1 MPVDYSFAL
10 ILPEMILGL
19 GALTLLAI
27 GAFRGERS
35 TALVTVLAVVVIC
48 FALLAVCYAHKG
60 DTRLGFGGAVVSD
73 NFGRFMQALAL
84 IGSLGTLVM
93 AIPFLRQQGIHK
105 FEFPILILLSTM
117 GMIVLISAGN
127 LIALYLGFELMSLA
141 LYVIAAFHRDD
152 VRASEAGLKYFVLG
166 ALSSGML
173 LYGAS
178 LIYGFAGTVS
188 FVGIAGS
195 LVGHQSIGVVFGLV
209 FLSAG
214 LAFKMSTVP
223 FHMWTPDVYEGAP
236 TPVTAFFATAPKMAA
251 VAITVRV
258 IITAFPGIQL
268 EWQQIIIFISIAS
281 MLLGSFAAIGQ
292 TNFKRLMAYSAIGN
306 MGFALTGLAA
316 GTERGVY
323 GVLIYM
329 SAYLVMTLG
338 TFAAML
344 SMQRKGKA
352 VETVADLAGLGE
364 TNPAMAFFLAM
375 IMFSLAGVP
384 PLAGFFAKF
393 YVFQAAI
400 QANLYWLAV
409 IGVLASVVA
418 AYYYLRIVK
427 MMYFDPSAEAF
438 DRPGGAVR
446 TVLAIAG
453 LVMLLF
459 WIYPAP
465 VVEAATAAAHSLY
478 TY

>member
-1 MPVDYSFAL
+1 MPADYSFSL
-10 ILPEMILGL
+10 ILPVAIMGL
-19 GALTLLAI
+19 GALALLMI
-27 GAFRGERS
+27 GAFRGEKS
-35 TALVTVLAVVVIC
+35 TELVTVLAMAVIG

-60 DTRLGFGGAVVSD
+60 DTRIGYDGAVVQD

-84 IGSLGTLVM
+84 IGSFGTLVM
-93 AIPFLRQQGIHK
+93 AVPFLRQQGIHK
-105 FEFPILILLSTM
+105 FEFPILIMLSTM
-117 GMIVLISAGN
+117 GMLVLISAGS
-127 LIALYLGFELMSLA
+127 LITLYLGFELMSLA

-188 FVGIAGS
+188 FVGIAHALQGQ
-195 LVGHQSIGVVFGLV
+195 QSIGVIFGLV

-258 IITAFPGIQL
+258 IITAFPGITLQ
-268 EWQQIIIFISIAS
+268 WQQIIIFISICS

-316 GTERGVY
+316 GTEAGVY
-323 GVLIYM
+323 GVVIYM

-338 TFAAML
+338 VFAAML
-344 SMQRKGKA
+344 SMQRNGKA
-352 VETVADLAGLGE
+352 IETVADLAGLGQ
-364 TNPAMAFFLAM
+364 TNPSMAFFLAM

-400 QANLYWLAV
+400 QANLYVLAV
-409 IGVLASVVA
+409 VGVLASVVA

-427 MMYFDPSAEAF
+427 IMYFDPSAEAF
-438 DRPGGAVR
+438 DRQGPAVR
-446 TVLAIAG
+446 AVLAISG

-459 WIYPAP
+459 WVYPAP
-465 VVEAATAAAHSLY
+465 VVEAATAAAHSLF
-478 TY
+478 

>member
-1 MPVDYSFAL
+1 MPVDYSISL
-10 ILPEMILGL
+10 ILPATILGI
-19 GALTLLAI
+19 GALVLLMVGALRGEKSAELVTGLAI
-27 GAFRGERS
+27 
-35 TALVTVLAVVVIC
+35 AVIG
-48 FALLAVCYAHKG
+48 FALLAVCYVHQG
-60 DTRLGFGGAVVSD
+60 DVRTGYDGAVIQD

-84 IGSLGTLVM
+84 IGSAVSLIM
-93 AIPFLRQQGIHK
+93 AVPFLRREGIHK
-105 FEFPILILLSTM
+105 FEFPVLIILSTM
-117 GMIVLISAGN
+117 GMLVLISAGN
-127 LIALYLGFELMSLA
+127 LITLYLGFELMSLA

-188 FVGIAGS
+188 FVGIAHALQG
-195 LVGHQSIGVVFGLV
+195 QQPIGVVFGLV

-251 VAITVRV
+251 VAVTVRV
-258 IITAFPGIQL
+258 VITAFPGIATQ
-268 EWQQIIIFISIAS
+268 WQQIIIFISICS

-292 TNFKRLMAYSAIGN
+292 TSFKRLMAYSAIGN

-316 GTERGVY
+316 GSEEGVY

-329 SAYLVMTLG
+329 ASYLVMTLG

-352 VETVADLAGLGE
+352 IETIDDLAGLGQ
-364 TNPAMAFFLAM
+364 TNPSMAFFLAM

-384 PLAGFFAKF
+384 PLAGFIAKF
-393 YVFQAAI
+393 YVFNAAI
-400 QANLYWLAV
+400 KANLLTLAV
-409 IGVLASVVA
+409 VGVLASVVA

-427 MMYFDPSAEAF
+427 IMYFDPSAEPF
-438 DRPGGAVR
+438 DRQGPAVR
-446 TVLAIAG
+446 VVLAVSG

-459 WIYPAP
+459 WVYPAP
-465 VVEAATAAAHSLY
+465 VVEAATAAAHSLF
-478 TY
+478 